1 MLDYIQTV
9 NKKEIKIDKFM
20 QFVVFHQVG
29 QQMGQSLSTEKVSGG
44 ASVKFRLGQ
53 VSGKANWFGM
63 VKDANTLLFFPQDW
77 YTLIIDPFKCDSRFQ
92 QLEWQNGVGG
102 GTRIGDLINETQAWM
117 HGSEVGTSMKLLN
130 GF

>member
-20 QFVVFHQVG
+20 QFIVFHQVG

-53 VSGKANWFGM
+53 VSGRPIGLAWSKMQTPFF
-63 VKDANTLLFFPQDW
+63 FFPKID
-77 YTLIIDPFKCDSRFQ
+77 TL
-92 QLEWQNGVGG
+92 
-102 GTRIGDLINETQAWM
+102 
-117 HGSEVGTSMKLLN
+117 
-130 GF
+130 